1 MLQALRPI
9 WTIVFFAAAV
19 ALLQAQDLAPR
30 AYTITPLHSN
40 AVILTYG
47 YNDGTLFFNN
57 AVPVTDATGTYHAS
71 VFSYYHSFGLLGHSS
86 NISASIPYAI
96 GTFEGKT
103 IGVDQQIYRSG
114 LLDTTF
120 RWSVNLKGGPAM
132 QVSDFL
138 KWTEKSLLGVSLK
151 VAAPA
156 GQYDPNNLI
165 NWGTNRWSFKP
176 ELGYSRRRRNIVL
189 DAYGGVWVF
198 TRNEQAYTPL
208 RPQPQTLNPIVAF
221 ETHVSYDVKP
231 LLWFSLDGN
240 FWHGGLATLRGV
252 ENPDTLQTSSRI
264 GATASV
270 PLVRHQTV
278 KFSYSHDVYL
288 SFGGNYQNI
297 SVAWQYSWLGRPQ

>member
-9 WTIVFFAAAV
+9 WTIVFLAAAV

-132 QVSDFL
+132 QASEFM

-151 VAAPA
+151 VVAPT
-156 GQYDPNNLI
+156 GQ
-165 NWGTNRWSFKP
+165 
-176 ELGYSRRRRNIVL
+176 
-189 DAYGGVWVF
+189 
-198 TRNEQAYTPL
+198 
-208 RPQPQTLNPIVAF
+208 
-221 ETHVSYDVKP
+221 
-231 LLWFSLDGN
+231 
-240 FWHGGLATLRGV
+240 
-252 ENPDTLQTSSRI
+252 
-264 GATASV
+264 
-270 PLVRHQTV
+270 
-278 KFSYSHDVYL
+278 
-288 SFGGNYQNI
+288 
-297 SVAWQYSWLGRPQ
+297 